1 MEGDM
6 YIKSKGSGQI
16 QLYNL
21 NVPRWLSLGGKE
33 IKREIN
39 VRPLL
44 APAKYVFRLMFSLIG
59 SAFLRLV
66 FPR

>member
-16 QLYNL
+16 QLHNL
-21 NVPRWLSLGGKE
+21 NVPRWLGLRGKE
-33 IKREIN
+33 IKRKIN

-44 APAKYVFRLMFSLIG
+44 APAEYVFRLMLSLIG